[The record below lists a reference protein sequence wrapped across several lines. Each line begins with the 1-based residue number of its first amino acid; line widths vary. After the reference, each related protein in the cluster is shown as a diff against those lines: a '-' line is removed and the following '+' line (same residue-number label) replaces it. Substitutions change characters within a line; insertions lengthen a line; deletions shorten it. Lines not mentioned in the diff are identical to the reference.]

1 MCPQCLEDCLVHS
14 RLPVNISGINDWMIA
29 YWYWMSDLSSCT
41 FIHSKRIAERPGL
54 NSLSYCGRMI
64 LSVCFRTVREV
75 NPRDLPSD
83 ILADTEAFFYL
94 QLVLLS
100 GENINS
106 VGRKFLS
113 HLASGKGKE
122 KWDWQVEQGGHLLPQ
137 FHLLL
142 LSKPSLCQ
150 YLLLPLTRS

>member
-1 MCPQCLEDCLVHS
+1 
-14 RLPVNISGINDWMIA
+14 
-29 YWYWMSDLSSCT
+29 MSDLSSCT

-122 KWDWQVEQGGHLLPQ
+122 K
-137 FHLLL
+137 
-142 LSKPSLCQ
+142 
-150 YLLLPLTRS
+150 